1 MTNWDSINELR
12 DRIVILQETLRR
24 REREVR
30 ELRREIQRLKPYSE
44 IIPR

>member
-12 DRIVILQETLRR
+12 DRIVLLQQTLRQR
-24 REREVR
+24 DREIR